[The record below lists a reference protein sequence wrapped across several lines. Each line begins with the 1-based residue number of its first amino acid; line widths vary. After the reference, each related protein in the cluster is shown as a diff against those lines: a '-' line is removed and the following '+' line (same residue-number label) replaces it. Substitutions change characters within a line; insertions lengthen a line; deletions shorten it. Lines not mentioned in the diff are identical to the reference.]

1 LVEHLGGSSKLLR
14 AMNEAAALG
23 HVLNRGRLTRAE
35 LRDLTG
41 LSKPT
46 ISDAFKRLTEAG
58 LVTVVGHESGR
69 PGPNAEIY
77 AANPDAAYTVALSV
91 RYSVPVTAAVCD
103 FAGEVRGRLSTPVD
117 FTATDPVDAVDEVV
131 GTVCTRAGVDRNR
144 VTHVQLAVSGSYDPR
159 SGVIHHVDVPG
170 WSRQG
175 LVADLYQRL
184 RTRVDVDNDVNL
196 AAIAE
201 RARGAAQDVDGFALL
216 WIGESGLGLAIDLGG
231 TLLRGAR
238 GGAGEIG
245 YMPMV
250 APGGAQKVD
259 FQDLVGAGAVE
270 ELAREYGIHEPTAA
284 RAMAAATSRNDEP
297 ARGFVAAFAE
307 RVAIGLAAVI
317 AVLDPP
323 LVVIGGDIGQ
333 AGGVTLRTAVSAA
346 MADAAPLETTIAA
359 TALDDDAPLLGAVD
373 AGLSTVRED
382 ILANLRQPA

>member
-1 LVEHLGGSSKLLR
+1 LEHLGGSSKLLR

-77 AANPDAAYTVALSV
+77 AANPDAAYAVALSV
-91 RYSVPVTAAVCD
+91 SYSAPVTAAVCD
-103 FAGEVRGRLSTPVD
+103 FAGEVRGRLSVPVD
-117 FTATDPVDAVDEVV
+117 FTATDPVAAVADVVGAVCDRAAVDR
-131 GTVCTRAGVDRNR
+131 GG
-144 VTHVQLAVSGSYDPR
+144 VTHVQLAVSGSYDAR
-159 SGVIHHVDVPG
+159 TGVIHHVDVPG
-170 WSRQG
+170 WSRPG
-175 LVADLYQRL
+175 LVGDLHRRL
-184 RTRVDVDNDVNL
+184 GTQVGVDNDVNL

-201 RARGAAQDVDGFALL
+201 RARGAAQGVDGFALL

-259 FQDLVGAGAVE
+259 FHDLVGSLAAQ

-284 RAMAAATSRNDEP
+284 GAMAAAAARTDEP
-297 ARGFVAAFAE
+297 ARGYVAAFAE

-333 AGGVTLRTAVSAA
+333 AGGPTLCTAVSAA

-359 TALDDDAPLLGAVD
+359 TSLDDDAPLLGAVD
-373 AGLSTVRED
+373 AGLSAVRED
-382 ILANLRQPA
+382 ILATLRQPA

>member
-1 LVEHLGGSSKLLR
+1 
-14 AMNEAAALG
+14 MNEAAALG
-23 HVLNRGRLTRAE
+23 HVLDRGRLTRAE

-46 ISDAFKRLTEAG
+46 ISDAFKRLTDAG

-77 AANPDAAYTVALSV
+77 AANPDAAYTVAVSV
-91 RYSVPVTAAVCD
+91 SYGAPVTAAVCD
-103 FAGEVRGRLSTPVD
+103 FGGAVRGRLSVPVD
-117 FTATDPVDAVDEVV
+117 FASTDPVQAVLDVVDA
-131 GTVCTRAGVDRNR
+131 TCTQAGIERGR
-144 VTHVQLAVSGSYDPR
+144 VTQVQLAVSGSYDPR

-170 WSRQG
+170 WDRQG
-175 LVADLYQRL
+175 LVADLRERL
-184 RTRVDVDNDVNL
+184 GTQIGVDNDVNL

-201 RARGAAQDVDGFALL
+201 RARGAARGVDGFALL

-250 APGGAQKVD
+250 APGGSQKVD
-259 FQDLVGAGAVE
+259 FQDLVGSTAAQ
-270 ELAREYGIHEPTAA
+270 ELAREYGIHEETAS
-284 RAMAAATSRNDEP
+284 RTMATAVSRSDEP

-307 RVAIGLAAVI
+307 RVAIGLAAVV

-323 LVVIGGDIGQ
+323 LVVIAGDIGQ

-346 MADAAPLETTIAA
+346 MADAAPLETTIAV
-359 TALDDDAPLLGAVD
+359 TALEDNAPLLGAVD
-373 AGLSTVRED
+373 AGLSAVRED